1 MRLIVIL
8 MLIFSLLPVTLNR
21 SAAVQSPEQN
31 HSTRIGTTQ
40 RSVDN
45 RVVSVALPA
54 RITQKAGFVTLLT
67 KATQYSSPIYFTR
80 FLQRVS
86 HLYNKSYCCL

>member
-1 MRLIVIL
+1 MRLLVIL

-21 SAAVQSPEQN
+21 SVPLQSPEQI
-31 HSTRIGTTQ
+31 HSNRIGTTQ
-40 RSVDN
+40 RSVDI
-45 RVVSVALPA
+45 RVGPVTLPV
-54 RITQKAGFVTLLT
+54 RINQKAGFVTLLT
-67 KATQYSSPIYFTR
+67 KVTQYSSPIYFTR